1 MSSNPVTVVRVYV
14 TEGEHQLRRLMKL
27 LHDDLRMRGVTVY
40 RGIAGF
46 GASGVVHEASLVD
59 ISLDLPLV
67 VEFFDAPD
75 AVEAAVARLAS
86 LVKPDHILSWTAQ
99 AHSRSS

>member
-1 MSSNPVTVVRVYV
+1 MSSDPVTVVRVYV

-27 LHDDLRMRGVTVY
+27 LHDDLRVRGMTVY

-46 GASGVVHEASLVD
+46 GPSGVVHEASLVD

-67 VEFFDAPD
+67 VEFFDAP
-75 AVEAAVARLAS
+75 AAAETAVAHLAS
-86 LVKPDHILSWTAQ
+86 LVKPGHILSWAAQ
-99 AHSRSS
+99 AHSRSN